1 MSALLEVQDIGR
13 SFGGLKAVDGVS
25 FDVREGEILGIIGP
39 NGAGKTTLVNLVSGV
54 LRPTGGAVAFAGE
67 RVTGLATS
75 ALSARGLVRTFQST
89 AVYGACTVRENLVRG
104 SYLTRYPGVMAALFG
119 SARARLRRAEA
130 DALVERLLDDMA
142 LRDVADTPAGSLPY
156 GVQKILGIAIALAAR
171 PRLLLLDEPVAG
183 LSAAETDQVRDVILQ
198 VRASGVTLVV
208 IDHNMR
214 FIAGLCDRLL
224 VVAAGRELVRGLPG
238 DVLRDARV
246 VQAYLGTKN
255 VTAGIA

>member
-1 MSALLEVQDIGR
+1 M
-13 SFGGLKAVDGVS
+13 
-25 FDVREGEILGIIGP
+25 
-39 NGAGKTTLVNLVSGV
+39 
-54 LRPTGGAVAFAGE
+54 
-67 RVTGLATS
+67 
-75 ALSARGLVRTFQST
+75 
-89 AVYGACTVRENLVRG
+89 RG

>member
-1 MSALLEVQDIGR
+1 
-13 SFGGLKAVDGVS
+13 
-25 FDVREGEILGIIGP
+25 
-39 NGAGKTTLVNLVSGV
+39 
-54 LRPTGGAVAFAGE
+54 
-67 RVTGLATS
+67 
-75 ALSARGLVRTFQST
+75 
-89 AVYGACTVRENLVRG
+89 
-104 SYLTRYPGVMAALFG
+104 
-119 SARARLRRAEA
+119 
-130 DALVERLLDDMA
+130 
-142 LRDVADTPAGSLPY
+142 
-156 GVQKILGIAIALAAR
+156 VQKILGIAIALAAR